1 MDITTVKTLAANNDA
16 FAQIDLGVAYMMGEG
31 VDQDEQQ
38 AVYWFH
44 RAASQGNSEGMSN
57 LGMCFLLGKGV
68 QKDISAALFMLES
81 AYLLGAVNS
90 LSNVLD
96 AIRGDDV
103 NVEEIVALS
112 NGGNTRAAWVLGLC
126 YDHGICV
133 DEDHQKALELFSES
147 GKNDNPV
154 ALWMLARFIANQAN
168 SDLLHA
174 KILLDK
180 VEEIAAKQVGGLGND
195 QIKKDAL
202 RINERL
208 RNECGFVL
216 MKVIP
221 ECNKEGLPK
230 DQYVQDLLSGKLFMK
245 SLDQFGDLSKRDASS
260 DNDFR
265 GDVLEGYSES
275 FGVEYNP
282 HLYKTDTD
290 GVIIKDGLIGSIDIL
305 TLRKK
310 IFCFAAIDYYKPYQ
324 AFIAPSPKI
333 KDFGKYAVIIYD
345 VDELLK
351 RVNQAFDRYQK
362 ENEAAYCIAY
372 SRVSYDVDF
381 GRELTFDEFHKS
393 KSYSWQNEFRISLD
407 FSEGRFS
414 PAMLNEVTDFAK
426 LTFPGKIVVDEDPL
440 SLSDWIYY
448 EIGDI
453 RDICQCIDIDDLFSD
468 SFSFHFAKEPTVIPP
483 YKTPQEPRP
492 TICKAVT
499 AVAYPNGEYHLAV
512 SKDAFYSAVL

>member
-1 MDITTVKTLAANNDA
+1 MDISTVKTLAENNDA
-16 FAQIDLGVAYMMGEG
+16 FALNDLGVAYMMGEG
-31 VDQDEQQ
+31 VDQNEKQ
-38 AVYWFH
+38 AAYWFH
-44 RAASQGNSEGMSN
+44 RASSQGHSEGMSN

-81 AYLLGAVNS
+81 AYLLGAVSS

-96 AIRGDDV
+96 AIRDNDIDIG
-103 NVEEIVALS
+103 EMVALS
-112 NGGNTRAAWVLGLC
+112 NGKNTRAAWVLGMC
-126 YDHGICV
+126 YDYGICV

-154 ALWMLARFIANQAN
+154 ALWILARFIANQAN
-168 SDLLHA
+168 PDLLHA

-195 QIKKDAL
+195 QIKNDAL
-202 RINERL
+202 KINERL
-208 RNECGFVL
+208 RDECGFVL

-221 ECNKEGLPK
+221 ECNEEGLPK

-275 FGVEYNP
+275 FGIGYNP
-282 HLYKTDTD
+282 HLYKTDTN
-290 GVIIKDGLIGSIDIL
+290 GVIIKDGLLGSIDIL

-310 IFCFAAIDYYKPYQ
+310 VFCLAAIDYYKLHQ
-324 AFIAPSPKI
+324 AFITPSPKL

-345 VDELLK
+345 VDEFLK

-362 ENEAAYCIAY
+362 ENEAAYHLAY
-372 SRVSYDVDF
+372 GSVSYDVDF
-381 GRELTFDEFHKS
+381 GGKYTFDEFHKS

-414 PAMLNEVTDFAK
+414 PAMLDEVTDYAK
-426 LTFPGKIVVDEDPL
+426 LTFPGKIVVDENPL
-440 SLSDWIYY
+440 SLSDWIYF

-453 RDICQCIDIDDLFSD
+453 RDICQCVDIDELFSD
-468 SFSFHFAKEPTVIPP
+468 SFSFHFTKEPTVIQP
-483 YKTPQEPRP
+483 YGTLQEPRP
-492 TICKAVT
+492 TFYKAVT
-499 AVAYPNGEYHLAV
+499 AVAYPDGEYHLAV